1 MIRTQLPSA
10 PKRAR
15 SDYVID
21 NDRDLEALE
30 RSASAVWR
38 ALLARA

>member
-1 MIRTQLPSA
+1 MLAIQMPSA
-10 PKRAR
+10 EKRGR

-21 NDRDLEALE
+21 NDADHQTLE
-30 RSASAVWR
+30 RRAREVWE

>member
-1 MIRTQLPSA
+1 MIRSQLSSA
-10 PKRAR
+10 LKRGR

-21 NDRDLEALE
+21 NAGDPNALE
-30 RSASAVWR
+30 RSASAVWQ

>member
-1 MIRTQLPSA
+1 MIAIQLPSA
-10 PKRAR
+10 AKRAR

-21 NDRDLEALE
+21 NDADLATLE
-30 RSASAVWR
+30 RRARAVWN